1 MHSYVLVVNSPYS
14 KETDGGIHA
23 HYGKEDIYLGLP
35 GKCDYADE
43 MDVNEI
49 DLDELENGDI
59 FGELS
64 PRITR
69 SLGRIDVQLGVQD
82 VCEHLLDCIDGSSF
96 LLQELKKEIQARA
109 HDSLS
114 LFYATSALCDPFDL
128 RIQDGNI
135 QYDAT
140 SWLYHKLVEAN
151 RNADDSIVFEI
162 VQAFHYDYSKGEENA

>member
-1 MHSYVLVVNSPYS
+1 MHSYVLVVDSPYDE
-14 KETDGGIHA
+14 ETGNGIHS
-23 HYGKEDIYLGLP
+23 HYDKEDIRSGLP
-35 GKCDYADE
+35 RKCDYADE

-49 DLDELENGDI
+49 DLDELEDGDI

-69 SLGRIDVQLGVQD
+69 SPGRIDAQLGVKE
-82 VCEHLLDCIDGSSF
+82 VREYLLDCIDGTSF

-114 LFYATSALCDPFDL
+114 LFYAASALCDPFDL
-128 RIQDGNI
+128 RIQDGGI

-140 SWLYHKLVEAN
+140 SWLYKKLVEAN
-151 RNADDSIVFEI
+151 CFSDDSIVFEI
-162 VQAFHYDYSKGEENA
+162 VQVFYYDYEKGEES

>member
-1 MHSYVLVVNSPYS
+1 MHSYVLVVDSPYDE
-14 KETDGGIHA
+14 ETGDGIHS
-23 HYGKEDIYLGLP
+23 HYDKEDIRSGLP
-35 GKCDYADE
+35 RKCDYADE

-69 SLGRIDVQLGVQD
+69 SLGRIDVQLGVKE
-82 VCEHLLDCIDGSSF
+82 VREYLLDCIDGTSF

-114 LFYATSALCDPFDL
+114 LFYAVSALCDPFDL
-128 RIQDGNI
+128 RIQDRDI

-140 SWLYHKLVEAN
+140 SWLYKKLVEAN
-151 RNADDSIVFEI
+151 CFSDDSIAFGI
-162 VQAFHYDYSKGEENA
+162 VQAFDYHY

>member
-1 MHSYVLVVNSPYS
+1 MHSYVLVVRSPYDE
-14 KETDGGIHA
+14 ETGDGIHS
-23 HYGKEDIYLGLP
+23 HYDKEDIRSGLP
-35 GKCDYADE
+35 GKCDYVDE

-69 SLGRIDVQLGVQD
+69 SPGRIDAQLGVKE
-82 VCEHLLDCIDGSSF
+82 VREYLLDCIDGTSF
-96 LLQELKKEIQARA
+96 LLQELRKEIQARA

-114 LFYATSALCDPFDL
+114 LFYAASALCDPFDL
-128 RIQDGNI
+128 RIQDGDI

-140 SWLYHKLVEAN
+140 SWLYKKLVEAN
-151 RNADDSIVFEI
+151 CFSDDSIAFGI
-162 VQAFHYDYSKGEENA
+162 VQAFHYNYSKGEEK